1 MCRAETIVKERKMK
15 IKIMLAV
22 PTTSNPNPKGWKTV
36 IGEVV
41 DLDTDQTI
49 EEIMELLVKKLNG

>member
-1 MCRAETIVKERKMK
+1 MK